1 MVQVLLPARLL
12 QEAAAC
18 AVLGATLGAV
28 RAFLPVRGRAAFV
41 PDVLLS
47 GVVLL
52 VCQSYAAGYS
62 AAGVLRWYMV
72 LAAFAAALCT
82 AGVLG
87 IPLRALGRGI
97 GAALRLPVFCTVLR
111 CSPCAAAALRLK
123 LPANYAGT
131 RKEPQKNPKRTCQTG
146 GHCCII
152 QTYQSKR
159 TDAEG
164 LLFRQER
171 KAMTNTGRKK
181 RRKNAVVTMAFRLFF
196 VLLLLS
202 MLAAYISNQV
212 TISSK
217 RAELETL
224 NEQVAQ
230 QQTENQELQRVLSGD
245 ADQITEWVARDSY
258 NYAAPNER
266 IFVDVTGN

>member
-1 MVQVLLPARLL
+1 MVQVLLPTRLL
-12 QEAAAC
+12 QEAAVC
-18 AVLGATLGAV
+18 AALGAALGVV
-28 RAFLPVRGRAAFV
+28 RAFLPVRGRTAFV
-41 PDVLLS
+41 PDMLLS
-47 GVVLL
+47 GAVLL
-52 VCQSYAAGYS
+52 TCQSYAAGYS
-62 AAGVLRWYMV
+62 KAGVLRWYMV
-72 LAAFAAALCT
+72 AVAFAAALCT

-97 GAALRLPVFCTVLR
+97 GAVLR
-111 CSPCAAAALRLK
+111 RSPCAAAALRAK
-123 LPANYAGT
+123 PPANYAGT
-131 RKEPQKNPKRTCQTG
+131 QKEPQKNPKRTCQTS